1 MALKIIHK
9 NSSSPGTPPVAG
21 DVDLG
26 EIAINAADAELYT
39 KDTNGNIQT
48 FRNAVD
54 TDAATQ
60 TLVTD
65 QLAPIRTPEVVDYNK
80 SPIYQL
86 ESSYQDNQATW
97 LFAHTG
103 QSLAEGGV
111 GDDAVTGLTPY
122 PTNVEMLSGGPV
134 GLNTQTLSSNIVTLA
149 EKSRV
154 TIASSYMRNVLD
166 NAVGASDDVL
176 FHGQAWGGKNYNN
189 LKKGGSTG
197 IYEKILAQALLV
209 NQQKP
214 SAIYKGI
221 SIIHG
226 EQDGLDGNTSYAED
240 LAEWQN
246 DFNSDLK
253 NITGQSADIPAFFC
267 QVSSSSG
274 YGFTGGITSTDFPSQ
289 LEQLRAHKT
298 YSNIFLVCPKYHLD
312 YFDHSHITNNAQRVL
327 GEYYAKAFTTY
338 ISTGSWEPL
347 RPATVTGSGNQVFI
361 SFEGR
366 VGNLVF
372 DTSLVNAATHQGFA
386 YYDDLANTILNVSIV
401 SNQVVIT
408 LSGTIGANATVSY
421 AYNNG
426 DGGAAN
432 QIAGNGARGN
442 LRDSDTA
449 VSSFNGARLY
459 NWCVIFKEAVL

>member
-1 MALKIIHK
+1 MSLKITHK
-9 NSSSPGTPPVAG
+9 HSTSPGTPPTAG
-21 DVDLG
+21 DVDVG
-26 EIAINAADAELYT
+26 ELAINAADAEIYT
-39 KDTNGNIQT
+39 KDTDGNIQT

-60 TLVTD
+60 TLVTN
-65 QLAPIRTPEVVDYNK
+65 QLGPIRTPEVVDYNR

-86 ESSYQDNQATW
+86 ESSYVDSQATW

-111 GDDAVTGLTPY
+111 GGDAVTGLTPY
-122 PTNVEMLSGGPV
+122 PTNVVMLSGGPV

-166 NAVGASDDVL
+166 DAVGVSDDVL
-176 FHGQAWGGKNYNN
+176 FHGQAWGGKNYND

-197 IYEKILAQALLV
+197 VYEKVLAQALLI
-209 NQQKP
+209 NQQKLD
-214 SAIYKGI
+214 AIYKGL

-226 EQDGLDGNTSYAED
+226 EQDGLDGNTGYAEN
-240 LAEWQN
+240 LAEWQS

-253 NITGQSADIPAFFC
+253 GITGQSGNIPTFLC

-274 YGFTGGITSTDFPSQ
+274 YGFTGGITSTGFPTQ

-298 YSNIFLVCPKYHLD
+298 YADIFLVCPKYHLD
-312 YFDHSHITNNAQRVL
+312 YFDHSHITNNAQRIL
-327 GEYYAKAFTTY
+327 GEYYAKAFATY
-338 ISTGSWEPL
+338 TSTGTWEPL
-347 RPATVTGSGNQVFI
+347 RPATITGAGNQVVI
-361 SFEGR
+361 SFTGR
-366 VGNLVF
+366 VGNLAF

-386 YYDDLANTILNVSIV
+386 YYDDSANTISSVNIV

-408 LSGTIGANATVSY
+408 LSGTIGANAIVSY

-432 QIAGNGARGN
+432 QVAGNGARGN